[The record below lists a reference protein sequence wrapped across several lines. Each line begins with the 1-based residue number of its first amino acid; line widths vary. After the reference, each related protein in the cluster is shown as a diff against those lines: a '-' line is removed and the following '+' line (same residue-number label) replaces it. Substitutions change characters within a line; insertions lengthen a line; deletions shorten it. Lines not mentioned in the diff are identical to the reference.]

1 MRVILTDIDFPPDDV
16 FFQFEF
22 GDGQCGAIHHVSE
35 HAQKHLQSGIGT
47 VDVIYGAIEASIR
60 IPMTTSTLHDGSES
74 IATEVSRA
82 LEYHV
87 FEEMGKPATEQ
98 MILVDR
104 ACGHEQLG
112 TDDWV
117 VMVAIENHS
126 ETIGE
131 CVSAGG
137 ATRKFHAGRL
147 CLACG
152 CDAIISHLMQRS
164 ILLGMVS
171 AIFLLVIAAGG
182 YWWMKQNR
190 DDQQWVPMPLN
201 PSSSLEDRAK
211 LQQQIQAHLGREVFL
226 KKIVA
231 DLSLSKRWN
240 LTGEQQALERLKS
253 SMFVRLGEVRNP
265 MTQEVMATIDIG
277 VKGKRK
283 ENPLLGEIATSMA
296 KETREYLGIGQ

>member
-1 MRVILTDIDFPPDDV
+1 
-16 FFQFEF
+16 
-22 GDGQCGAIHHVSE
+22 
-35 HAQKHLQSGIGT
+35 
-47 VDVIYGAIEASIR
+47 
-60 IPMTTSTLHDGSES
+60 
-74 IATEVSRA
+74 
-82 LEYHV
+82 
-87 FEEMGKPATEQ
+87 
-98 MILVDR
+98 
-104 ACGHEQLG
+104 
-112 TDDWV
+112 
-117 VMVAIENHS
+117 
-126 ETIGE
+126 
-131 CVSAGG
+131 
-137 ATRKFHAGRL
+137 
-147 CLACG
+147 
-152 CDAIISHLMQRS
+152 MQRS

>member
-1 MRVILTDIDFPPDDV
+1 
-16 FFQFEF
+16 
-22 GDGQCGAIHHVSE
+22 
-35 HAQKHLQSGIGT
+35 
-47 VDVIYGAIEASIR
+47 
-60 IPMTTSTLHDGSES
+60 
-74 IATEVSRA
+74 
-82 LEYHV
+82 
-87 FEEMGKPATEQ
+87 
-98 MILVDR
+98 
-104 ACGHEQLG
+104 
-112 TDDWV
+112 
-117 VMVAIENHS
+117 
-126 ETIGE
+126 
-131 CVSAGG
+131 
-137 ATRKFHAGRL
+137 
-147 CLACG
+147 
-152 CDAIISHLMQRS
+152 MQRS

-296 KETREYLGIGQ
+296 KETREYLGIEQ